1 MNTES
6 EIRTIMTLDPYAV
19 KASTL
24 ISRVIELFES
34 EKIHHMPVVD
44 EQRHV
49 VGIISSS
56 DLQQIDKRRLAEDSQ
71 EAAPVVRDYMVH
83 NPVCLELTDTLGL
96 AADMFLT
103 RAFHAAPV
111 VEDDKLVGIITTHDL
126 IREAYGTTFSRKGAE

>member
-6 EIRTIMTLDPYAV
+6 EIRTIMTLDPNAV

-56 DLQQIDKRRLAEDSQ
+56 DLQQIDKRYALCT
-71 EAAPVVRDYMVH
+71 M
-83 NPVCLELTDTLGL
+83 C
-96 AADMFLT
+96 
-103 RAFHAAPV
+103 
-111 VEDDKLVGIITTHDL
+111 VGVGQGVALIIE
-126 IREAYGTTFSRKGAE
+126 RV